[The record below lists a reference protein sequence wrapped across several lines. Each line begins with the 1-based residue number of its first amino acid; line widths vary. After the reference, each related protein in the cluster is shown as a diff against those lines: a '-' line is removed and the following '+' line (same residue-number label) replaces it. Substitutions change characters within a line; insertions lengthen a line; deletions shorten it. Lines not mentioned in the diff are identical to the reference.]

1 VPAKPEENIAE
12 VPEIKEM
19 VFDKKS
25 LLKEEEY
32 FERMAAIKNEEPT
45 RLVEFVPNSGYL
57 YKYNGK
63 EYQDELGLNL
73 TAMDYRQYDS
83 ALGRFNSIDFLSDF
97 FEDNTPYGFSLN
109 NPLVFSDP
117 TGLCPECEKNVNKP
131 KEGQQY
137 NTSGGATYTY
147 TNGKWSRDGGEL
159 QEVVIT
165 PQNKENKEETASEGQ
180 EGKLASVGVGQPGK
194 GESLIPVWGS
204 GRAAIDHFQNGNY
217 WRGTGYTLLAISD
230 VFLVKAAVTAI
241 GKGLVVGGSK
251 LAASNSG
258 RVFWSGGNLAKT
270 EAANFAAENGMK
282 TLEMT
287 KLGSIMNKLSPHLP
301 EVITTPIWHQ
311 LSKNFAKGA
320 TGEVN
325 FFTTLAGP
333 RATSIWSTVE
343 KPILESNTI
352 NIITHIIK

>member
-1 VPAKPEENIAE
+1 
-12 VPEIKEM
+12 M
-19 VFDKKS
+19 
-25 LLKEEEY
+25 
-32 FERMAAIKNEEPT
+32 
-45 RLVEFVPNSGYL
+45 
-57 YKYNGK
+57 
-63 EYQDELGLNL
+63 
-73 TAMDYRQYDS
+73 
-83 ALGRFNSIDFLSDF
+83 DFLSDF
-97 FEDNTPYGFSLN
+97 FEDNTPYGFALN

-131 KEGQQY
+131 TNGQQY
-137 NTSGGATYTY
+137 NTTGGATYTY
-147 TNGKWSRDGGEL
+147 NDGQWTREDGEL
-159 QEVVIT
+159 KEVVIT
-165 PQNKENKEETASEGQ
+165 PQKKEKKEDTAHEGQ
-180 EGKLASVGVGQPGK
+180 EGKLAGVGVGQPGA
-194 GESLIPVWGS
+194 GESLIPIWGS
-204 GRAAIDHFQNGNY
+204 GRSAVDHFQNGNY

-241 GKGLVVGGSK
+241 GKGIVVGGSK

-270 EAANFAAENGMK
+270 EAANFAAQNGMK

-287 KLGSIMNKLSPHLP
+287 TRGSIMNKLSPHLP
-301 EVITTPIWHQ
+301 DVITTPIWHQ

-320 TGEVN
+320 AGEVN
-325 FFTTLAGP
+325 FFTTVAGP